1 MKRRKKIKS
10 REDKR
15 LDENQEDSKFQR
27 NSKLGQS
34 EAKPALIPSK
44 RSRVLPTNESD
55 DFLWIGSNLK

>member
-1 MKRRKKIKS
+1 MTWKKEHVMDREKNHIPLVNKKTKLWGGGKKVKS

-34 EAKPALIPSK
+34 QP
-44 RSRVLPTNESD
+44 
-55 DFLWIGSNLK
+55 